1 MHFALF
7 AFAEKRRGFFRRK
20 LEQMHG
26 FIRNLLT
33 EWRKLNLPFDDETFV
48 AAVSGGA
55 DSVSL
60 LLALKELRDRKKL
73 NLRFVIAHFNHN
85 LRGAESEKDAQLVI
99 SLTSRFGFE
108 LALGK
113 GNIARVGNLEQNA
126 RRARYE
132 FLSQTA
138 ENIQAYGILT
148 AHTMNDQAETFLI
161 NLLRGSGLQG
171 LSGMSP
177 IREIEDEN
185 RSEGG
190 KGKKGKGEKGNF
202 GILNFES
209 EIKKSK
215 IQNPKSK
222 IQLVR
227 PLLNWAKR
235 RDTENYC
242 RQSEVEYRDDAMNE
256 DLAFKRVRVRKVLLP
271 MLEDFNPKIIETL
284 SDTAKILRREDE
296 FLERER
302 QKIEAEED
310 DPIIDGDR
318 QNLPLQK
325 LKNLPK
331 AMLYRVVRQWLE
343 ANRGN
348 LRSLELKHFE
358 AIERLAFS
366 RKSGKC
372 VELPN
377 GAQVVKKDGKLSFK
391 IF

>member
-85 LRGAESEKDAQLVI
+85 LRGAESEKDAQLVV

-171 LSGMSP
+171 LSGMKP
-177 IREIEDEN
+177 V
-185 RSEGG
+185 
-190 KGKKGKGEKGNF
+190 
-202 GILNFES
+202 
-209 EIKKSK
+209 K
-215 IQNPKSK
+215 IQNSKFK
-222 IQLVR
+222 IQNSEEIFESNGQSQIANRKSQIKLVR
-227 PLLNWAKR
+227 PLLSWAKR
-235 RDTENYC
+235 IDTENFC
-242 RQSEVEYRDDAMNE
+242 RQNEIEFRNDAMND
-256 DLAFKRVRVRKVLLP
+256 DLAFARVRVRKVLLP
-271 MLEDFNPKIIETL
+271 MLKDFNPKIIETL
-284 SDTAKILRREDE
+284 SDTAKILRRENE
-296 FLERER
+296 FLECER
-302 QKIEAEED
+302 QKIEAENESRKAD
-310 DPIIDGDR
+310 DEQGS
-318 QNLPLQK
+318 LPLEK
-325 LKNLPK
+325 LRNLPK
-331 AMLYRVVRQWLE
+331 AMLHRVIRQWLE

>member
-33 EWRKLNLPFDDETFV
+33 EWRKLKLPFDDETFV

-85 LRGAESEKDAQLVI
+85 LRGEESEKDAQLVV
-99 SLTSRFGFE
+99 SLTSKFGFE

-138 ENIQAYGILT
+138 ENVRAYGILT

-171 LSGMSP
+171 LGGMKP
-177 IREIEDEN
+177 V
-185 RSEGG
+185 
-190 KGKKGKGEKGNF
+190 
-202 GILNFES
+202 
-209 EIKKSK
+209 K
-215 IQNPKSK
+215 IQNSKFKIQNSEEIFESNGQSQIANHKSQ

-227 PLLNWAKR
+227 PLLSWAKR
-235 RDTENYC
+235 IDTENFC
-242 RQSEVEYRDDAMNE
+242 RQNEIEFRNDAMND
-256 DLAFKRVRVRKVLLP
+256 DLAFARVRVRKVLLP
-271 MLEDFNPKIIETL
+271 MLKDFNPKIIETL
-284 SDTAKILRREDE
+284 SDTAKILRQEDE

-302 QKIEAEED
+302 QKIEAEND
-310 DPIIDGDR
+310 NPMVDGDR
-318 QNLPLQK
+318 QNLPLKK

-348 LRSLELKHFE
+348 LRSLELKHLE

-366 RKSGKC
+366 RKSGKY

-391 IF
+391 IFKVVK

>member
-1 MHFALF
+1 
-7 AFAEKRRGFFRRK
+7 
-20 LEQMHG
+20 MHG

-33 EWRKLNLPFDDETFV
+33 EWRKLNLPFDNETFV

-85 LRGAESEKDAQLVI
+85 LRGEESEKDAQLVV
-99 SLTSRFGFE
+99 SLTSKFGFE

-185 RSEGG
+185 QSEGG

-202 GILNFES
+202 GILDFES

-215 IQNPKSK
+215 IQNPTGSSFVK
-222 IQLVR
+222 LG
-227 PLLNWAKR
+227 
-235 RDTENYC
+235 
-242 RQSEVEYRDDAMNE
+242 
-256 DLAFKRVRVRKVLLP
+256 
-271 MLEDFNPKIIETL
+271 
-284 SDTAKILRREDE
+284 
-296 FLERER
+296 
-302 QKIEAEED
+302 EA
-310 DPIIDGDR
+310 
-318 QNLPLQK
+318 
-325 LKNLPK
+325 
-331 AMLYRVVRQWLE
+331 A
-343 ANRGN
+343 
-348 LRSLELKHFE
+348 
-358 AIERLAFS
+358 
-366 RKSGKC
+366 
-372 VELPN
+372 
-377 GAQVVKKDGKLSFK
+377 
-391 IF
+391 